1 MKIKVIGAG
10 SAGNHIAYALTTLRE
25 IKEITIT
32 DISKKALLRSKNQ
45 IFIKRYGKWS
55 KKLKLELENE
65 NLKKSNFYDGVV
77 ISSPPE
83 YHKKNIQENIHK
95 SNNFLIEKPL
105 CSPKKNQINFFKKI
119 KKKYKNKI
127 FLSGYNHRLFPST
140 IFLKKKLRKKKY
152 CVAMFHLKRILV
164 DFLKPIIG

>member
-55 KKLKLELENE
+55 KKLKLELESE
-65 NLKKSNFYDGVV
+65 NIKKRNFYDGIVV
-77 ISSPPE
+77 SSPPE
-83 YHKKNIQENIHK
+83 YHKKNIQENILK
-95 SNNFLIEKPL
+95 V
-105 CSPKKNQINFFKKI
+105 
-119 KKKYKNKI
+119 
-127 FLSGYNHRLFPST
+127 T
-140 IFLKKKLRKKKY
+140 IF
-152 CVAMFHLKRILV
+152 
-164 DFLKPIIG
+164 

>member
-83 YHKKNIQENIHK
+83 YHKKKHSRKYLQK
-95 SNNFLIEKPL
+95 
-105 CSPKKNQINFFKKI
+105 QQFF
-119 KKKYKNKI
+119 N
-127 FLSGYNHRLFPST
+127 
-140 IFLKKKLRKKKY
+140 
-152 CVAMFHLKRILV
+152 
-164 DFLKPIIG
+164 